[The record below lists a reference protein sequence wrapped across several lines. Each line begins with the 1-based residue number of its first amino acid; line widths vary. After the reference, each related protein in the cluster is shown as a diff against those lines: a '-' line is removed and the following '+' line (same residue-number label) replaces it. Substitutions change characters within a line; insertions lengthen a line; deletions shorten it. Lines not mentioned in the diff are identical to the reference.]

1 MIPSRSIVARSIAG
15 LLGSFVLVFAPL
27 SAHAIPVYETNSL
40 LVGGVLSTSG
50 AASVSAGNETTQ
62 TLILQILNGLA
73 WTVAKTA
80 VQSLTQSMVNWINSG
95 FEGSP
100 AFVTDLQ
107 ENLGFLAD
115 AVAED
120 FISGLDQVAIDS
132 AGFSVRSPF
141 QDQLAEALRE
151 EFYRT
156 TSSYG
161 FDIRNPYTL
170 TAECQN
176 AEGFTR
182 GDFSCGYDGW
192 FSMSQNPANNPIG
205 RYLIARN
212 ELFRR
217 VDDEAQRRITEL
229 TWGRGFL
236 SWRGNCGPYAR
247 PRSGGSTAGP
257 AGAAS
262 RAGAPG
268 GFGAATVS
276 LSQTDTSSRCRIR
289 TPGAIIEESLGITVN
304 SPLRQLEIADSINE
318 VVGALAGQLVNQVL
332 GGTGLSGLSQPPA
345 GGGRS
350 FLDRASDPSLY
361 NQAATGSA
369 GAIINE
375 LEEAESRGVQLRA
388 SNRTVIQKL
397 DEAIRRCSMRPDIV
411 RELEDMK
418 DVREGVE
425 RAYATFLPT
434 IPQLR
439 TRITA
444 VQQNANST
452 PADIGRLVDEYQR
465 MISNPAYPR
474 DLSGLNQDRGIIATI
489 DRNAAEDCR

>member
-1 MIPSRSIVARSIAG
+1 MTSPRAKFTRSVVTLFSGLVLIAMP
-15 LLGSFVLVFAPL
+15 FN
-27 SAHAIPVYETNSL
+27 AHAIPVFETNGV
-40 LVGGVLSTSG
+40 LVGGVVSTAG
-50 AASVSAGNETTQ
+50 AASVSAANETTQ
-62 TLILQILNGLA
+62 TLILQVLNGLA

-80 VQSLTQSMVNWINSG
+80 IQSLTQSMVNWINSG

-120 FISGLDQVAIDS
+120 FISGLDQVVVDNT
-132 AGFSVRSPF
+132 GFSIRSPF

-161 FDIRNPYTL
+161 FDVRNPYTL
-170 TAECQN
+170 STNCTD

-217 VDDEAQRRITEL
+217 IDDESQRRITEL

-236 SWRGNCGPYAR
+236 SWRGPCGPYGR
-247 PRSGGSTAGP
+247 PSGTGSSTP
-257 AGAAS
+257 
-262 RAGAPG
+262 
-268 GFGAATVS
+268 VS

-289 TPGAIIEESLGITVN
+289 TPGAIVEESLGITVN

-318 VVGALAGQLVNQVL
+318 IVAALAGQLVNQVL
-332 GGTGLSGLSQPPA
+332 GGTGLSGLSQPTA

-350 FLDRASDPSLY
+350 FLDRATDPSLY

-369 GAIINE
+369 GAIVSE
-375 LEEAESRGVQLRA
+375 LEAAESRGTQLRA
-388 SNRTVIQKL
+388 SNRNVIAKL
-397 DEAIRRCSMRPDIV
+397 DEAIRQCARRPDIV
-411 RELEDMK
+411 RELNDMK
-418 DVREGVE
+418 DLREDVD
-425 RAYATFLPT
+425 RAYTTFLPT
-434 IPQLR
+434 SPQLR
-439 TRITA
+439 TRIAA
-444 VQQNANST
+444 VQQNPNST
-452 PADIGRLVDEYQR
+452 PTEIGRLVDEYQR
-465 MISNPAYPR
+465 MISNPIYPR
-474 DLSGLNQDRGIIATI
+474 DLSGLSQDRSIISTI
-489 DRNAAEDCR
+489 DRNVAEDCR